1 MVQGQSQ
8 DHAAVLLWRI
18 AEGRRVPQYEGD
30 PIGYLWRAVW
40 GDHPGCR
47 GSETGGQPMIWR
59 WLFAMLIVLGSLG
72 LGLAVILTDWGKILA
87 FGLMII
93 VIICVVK

>member
-1 MVQGQSQ
+1 
-8 DHAAVLLWRI
+8 
-18 AEGRRVPQYEGD
+18 
-30 PIGYLWRAVW
+30 
-40 GDHPGCR
+40 
-47 GSETGGQPMIWR
+47 MIWR

-93 VIICVVK
+93 VIIAVVKAAIDYHIEHPDDL